1 MRACNNKG
9 IDGSMNVSETKSDGL
24 LREYKIVI
32 TADEIETEVTKKLQE
47 IAATVKMPGF
57 RPGKVPLSV
66 VKTRFGDQARG
77 EAIKTAL
84 DEGARQAIE
93 GNDLKLA
100 SQPKVDIKSYEENK
114 DLEASLACEVMPAIT
129 MPDLA
134 KLAIEKPRIES
145 DSKEI
150 DDALSRIADEN
161 RPTVALAKPRT
172 AKLGDVVT
180 IDFVG
185 RIDGEAFEG
194 GAAEGHAL
202 ELGSNSFIPGFED
215 GLVGAKKDETRD
227 VPVTF
232 PEEYQAAHL
241 AGKLA
246 VFEVTVK
253 DIQEKADASIDDEL
267 AKRLGFDDLDGLK
280 DAIGQQING
289 QHATALRQLVKKN
302 VLDALADGE
311 AFDVP
316 PSLFQQEYESVAR
329 AMNPNASEAHH
340 HDHDHDQDHDHHHPA
355 ADEGM
360 SKADKDEAQRIAT
373 RRVRLGLLITEIGR
387 VNNIDVTEEDT
398 RKAVFEEARRYP
410 GQEKMVLEYFQKNPQ
425 AMQQIA
431 GPIFE
436 DKVIDFILEMAKVS
450 EVVIDKDT
458 LYQADESDAAPAK
471 KAAKKSAK
479 KAASKTP
486 AAKKAAAKKPAA
498 KKPAAKK

>member
-1 MRACNNKG
+1 MRACNYKG

-215 GLVGAKKDETRD
+215 GLVGAKKEETRD

-289 QHATALRQLVKKN
+289 QHATALRQLLKKN

-340 HDHDHDQDHDHHHPA
+340 HDHDHDHDHHHPA

-410 GQEKMVLEYFQKNPQ
+410 GQEQMVLEYFQKNPQ

>member
-1 MRACNNKG
+1 
-9 IDGSMNVSETKSDGL
+9 MNVSETKSDGL

-32 TADEIETEVTKKLQE
+32 TADEIEVEVAKKLEE

-114 DLEASLACEVMPAIT
+114 DLEASLACEIMPAIT
-129 MPDLA
+129 VPDLA

-161 RPTVALAKPRT
+161 RPTVALAKPRA

-215 GLVGAKKDETRD
+215 GLVGAKTDESRD

-232 PEEYQAAHL
+232 PEDYQAAHL

-316 PSLFQQEYESVAR
+316 PSLFQQEYDSVAR
-329 AMNPNASEAHH
+329 AMNPNAAEAHH
-340 HDHDHDQDHDHHHPA
+340 HDHDHDHDHDHPA

-360 SKADKDEAQRIAT
+360 NKADKDEAQKIAT

-410 GQEKMVLEYFQKNPQ
+410 GQEQMVLEYFQKNPQ

-450 EVVIDKDT
+450 EVVIDKDA

-479 KAASKTP
+479 KAASKKP
-486 AAKKAAAKKPAA
+486 ATKKAPAKKAATKKPAA
-498 KKPAAKK
+498 KK

>member
-1 MRACNNKG
+1 
-9 IDGSMNVSETKSDGL
+9 MNVSETKSDGL

-32 TADEIETEVTKKLQE
+32 TADEIEAEVTKKLKE

-100 SQPKVDIKSYEENK
+100 SQPKVDIQSYEENK

-129 MPDLA
+129 VPDLA
-134 KLAIEKPRIES
+134 KLSIEKPRMES
-145 DSKEI
+145 DSEEI
-150 DDALSRIADEN
+150 DEALSRIADEN
-161 RPTVALAKPRT
+161 RPTVALAKPRA

-180 IDFVG
+180 INFTG

-194 GAAEGHAL
+194 GAADGHAL

-215 GLVGAKKDETRD
+215 GLVGAKIDENRD

-232 PEEYQAAHL
+232 PEDYQAEHL

-246 VFEVTVK
+246 VFEVTVT

-302 VLDALADGE
+302 VLDALADGD
-311 AFDVP
+311 ALT
-316 PSLFQQEYESVAR
+316 SHRLYISR
-329 AMNPNASEAHH
+329 NM
-340 HDHDHDQDHDHHHPA
+340 
-355 ADEGM
+355 
-360 SKADKDEAQRIAT
+360 T
-373 RRVRLGLLITEIGR
+373 RLPGR
-387 VNNIDVTEEDT
+387 
-398 RKAVFEEARRYP
+398 
-410 GQEKMVLEYFQKNPQ
+410 
-425 AMQQIA
+425 
-431 GPIFE
+431 
-436 DKVIDFILEMAKVS
+436 
-450 EVVIDKDT
+450 
-458 LYQADESDAAPAK
+458 
-471 KAAKKSAK
+471 
-479 KAASKTP
+479 
-486 AAKKAAAKKPAA
+486 
-498 KKPAAKK
+498 

>member
-1 MRACNNKG
+1 
-9 IDGSMNVSETKSDGL
+9 MNVSETKSDGL

-32 TADEIETEVTKKLQE
+32 TADEIEVEVAKKLEE

-114 DLEASLACEVMPAIT
+114 DLEASLACEIMPAIT
-129 MPDLA
+129 VPDLA

-145 DSKEI
+145 DSQEI

-161 RPTVALAKPRT
+161 RPTVALAKPRA

-215 GLVGAKKDETRD
+215 GLVGAKTDESRD

-232 PEEYQAAHL
+232 PEDYQAAHL

-316 PSLFQQEYESVAR
+316 PSLFQQEYDSVAR
-329 AMNPNASEAHH
+329 AMNPNAAEAHH
-340 HDHDHDQDHDHHHPA
+340 HDHDHDHDHDHPA

-360 SKADKDEAQRIAT
+360 SKADKDEAQKIAT

-410 GQEKMVLEYFQKNPQ
+410 GQEQMVLEYFQKNPQ

-450 EVVIDKDT
+450 EIAIDKDA

-479 KAASKTP
+479 KATS
-486 AAKKAAAKKPAA
+486 KKPAA
-498 KKPAAKK
+498 KKAPAKKAATKKPAAKK

>member
-1 MRACNNKG
+1 
-9 IDGSMNVSETKSDGL
+9 MNVSETKSDGL

-32 TADEIETEVTKKLQE
+32 TADEIEAEVTKKLEE

-100 SQPKVDIKSYEENK
+100 SQPKVDIQSYEENK

-129 MPDLA
+129 VPDLA
-134 KLAIEKPRIES
+134 KLSIEKPRIES
-145 DSKEI
+145 DSQEI
-150 DDALSRIADEN
+150 DEALSRISDEN
-161 RPTVALAKPRT
+161 RPTIALAKPRA

-180 IDFVG
+180 INFIG

-194 GAAEGHAL
+194 GAADGHAL

-215 GLVGAKKDETRD
+215 GLVGTKIDEKRD

-232 PEEYQAAHL
+232 PEDYQAEHL

-246 VFEVTVK
+246 VFEVTVT

-267 AKRLGFDDLDGLK
+267 AKRLGFDNLDGLR
-280 DAIGQQING
+280 DAIGEQING

-302 VLDALADGE
+302 VLDALANCD

-316 PSLFQQEYESVAR
+316 PSLYQQEYDSVAR
-329 AMNPNASEAHH
+329 AMNPNASDAHH
-340 HDHDHDQDHDHHHPA
+340 HDHDHDHPA

-360 SKADKDEAQRIAT
+360 SKVDKDEAQKIAT

-387 VNNIDVTEEDT
+387 VNDIDVTEEDT

-410 GQEKMVLEYFQKNPQ
+410 GQEQMVLEYFQKNPQ

-436 DKVIDFILEMAKVS
+436 DKVVDFILEIAKVS
-450 EVVIDKDT
+450 DVVIDKGT
-458 LYQADESDAAPAK
+458 LYQADETVAQEK

-479 KAASKTP
+479 KAAEKKPS
-486 AAKKAAAKKPAA
+486 AKKAASKKPAA
-498 KKPAAKK
+498 KKVVAKK

>member
-1 MRACNNKG
+1 
-9 IDGSMNVSETKSDGL
+9 MNVSETKSDGL

-32 TADEIETEVTKKLQE
+32 TADEIEVEVAKKLEE

-114 DLEASLACEVMPAIT
+114 DLEASLACEIMPAIT
-129 MPDLA
+129 VPDLA

-145 DSKEI
+145 DSQEI

-161 RPTVALAKPRT
+161 RPTVALAKPRA

-215 GLVGAKKDETRD
+215 GLVGAKTDESRD

-232 PEEYQAAHL
+232 PEDYQAAHL

-316 PSLFQQEYESVAR
+316 PSLFQQEYDSVAR
-329 AMNPNASEAHH
+329 AMNPNAAEAHH
-340 HDHDHDQDHDHHHPA
+340 HDHDNDHDHDHDHPA

-360 SKADKDEAQRIAT
+360 SKADKDEAQKIAT

-410 GQEKMVLEYFQKNPQ
+410 GQEQMVLEYFQKNPQ

-479 KAASKTP
+479 KAASKKP
-486 AAKKAAAKKPAA
+486 AAKKAPAKKAAAKKPAA
-498 KKPAAKK
+498 KK

>member
-1 MRACNNKG
+1 MRACNYKG

-24 LREYKIVI
+24 LREYKIGI
-32 TADEIETEVTKKLQE
+32 TADEIETEVTKKMQE

-161 RPTVALAKPRT
+161 RPTVALAKPRA

-215 GLVGAKKDETRD
+215 GLVGAKTDETRD

-340 HDHDHDQDHDHHHPA
+340 HDHDHDHDHHPPA
-355 ADEGM
+355 TDEGM
-360 SKADKDEAQRIAT
+360 SKADKDEAQKIAT

-410 GQEKMVLEYFQKNPQ
+410 GQEQMVLEYFQKNPQ

-458 LYQADESDAAPAK
+458 LYQADESDVAPAK

-479 KAASKTP
+479 KADSKTP

-498 KKPAAKK
+498 KKAAAKK

>member
-1 MRACNNKG
+1 
-9 IDGSMNVSETKSDGL
+9 MNVSETKSDGL

-32 TADEIETEVTKKLQE
+32 TADEIEVEVAKKLEE

-114 DLEASLACEVMPAIT
+114 DLEASLACEIMPAIT
-129 MPDLA
+129 VPDLA

-145 DSKEI
+145 DSQEI

-161 RPTVALAKPRT
+161 RPTVALAKPRA

-215 GLVGAKKDETRD
+215 GLVGAKTDESRD

-232 PEEYQAAHL
+232 PEDYQAAHL

-246 VFEVTVK
+246 VFEVTVR

-316 PSLFQQEYESVAR
+316 PSLFQQEYDSVAR
-329 AMNPNASEAHH
+329 AMNPNAAEAHH
-340 HDHDHDQDHDHHHPA
+340 HDHDNDHDHDHDHPA

-360 SKADKDEAQRIAT
+360 SKADKDEAQKIAT

-410 GQEKMVLEYFQKNPQ
+410 GQEQMVLEYFQKNPQ

-450 EVVIDKDT
+450 EVVIDKDA

-479 KAASKTP
+479 KAASKKP
-486 AAKKAAAKKPAA
+486 AAKKAATKKPAA
-498 KKPAAKK
+498 KK

>member
-1 MRACNNKG
+1 
-9 IDGSMNVSETKSDGL
+9 MNVSETKSDGL

-32 TADEIETEVTKKLQE
+32 TADEIEGEVAKKLEE

-114 DLEASLACEVMPAIT
+114 DLEASLACEIMPAIT
-129 MPDLA
+129 VPDLA

-145 DSKEI
+145 DSQEI

-161 RPTVALAKPRT
+161 RPTVALAKPRA

-185 RIDGEAFEG
+185 RIDGESFEG

-215 GLVGAKKDETRD
+215 GLFGAKTDESRD

-232 PEEYQAAHL
+232 PEDYQAAHL

-316 PSLFQQEYESVAR
+316 PSLFQQEYDSVAR
-329 AMNPNASEAHH
+329 AMNPNAAEAHH
-340 HDHDHDQDHDHHHPA
+340 HDHDNDHDHDHDHPA

-360 SKADKDEAQRIAT
+360 SKADKDEAQEIAT

-410 GQEKMVLEYFQKNPQ
+410 GQEQMVLEYFQKNPQ

-450 EVVIDKDT
+450 EIVIDKDA

-479 KAASKTP
+479 KAASKKP
-486 AAKKAAAKKPAA
+486 AAKKAPAKKAAAKKPAA
-498 KKPAAKK
+498 KK

>member
-1 MRACNNKG
+1 
-9 IDGSMNVSETKSDGL
+9 MNVSETKSDGL

-32 TADEIETEVTKKLQE
+32 TADEIEAEVTKKLEE

-100 SQPKVDIKSYEENK
+100 SQPKVDIQSYEENK

-129 MPDLA
+129 VPDLA
-134 KLAIEKPRIES
+134 KLSIEKPRMEN
-145 DSKEI
+145 DSQEI
-150 DDALSRIADEN
+150 DEALSRIADEN
-161 RPTVALAKPRT
+161 RPTVALAKPRA
-172 AKLGDVVT
+172 AKLGDVLT
-180 IDFVG
+180 INFIG

-194 GAAEGHAL
+194 GAADGHAL

-215 GLVGAKKDETRD
+215 GLVGAKKDEKRD

-232 PEEYQAAHL
+232 PEDYQAEHL

-246 VFEVTVK
+246 VFEVTVT

-280 DAIGQQING
+280 YAIGQQING

-302 VLDALADGE
+302 VLDALADGD

-316 PSLFQQEYESVAR
+316 PSLYQQEYDSVAR
-329 AMNPNASEAHH
+329 AMNPNAANAHH
-340 HDHDHDQDHDHHHPA
+340 HDHDHDHPA

-360 SKADKDEAQRIAT
+360 SKADKDEAQKIAT

-410 GQEKMVLEYFQKNPQ
+410 GQEQMVLEYFQKNPQ

-436 DKVIDFILEMAKVS
+436 DKVVDFILEMAKVS
-450 EVVIDKDT
+450 DVVIGKDT
-458 LYQADESDAAPAK
+458 LYQADETAAPAK

-479 KAASKTP
+479 KIAEKKPTVKKP
-486 AAKKAAAKKPAA
+486 AAKKAAAKK
-498 KKPAAKK
+498 

>member
-1 MRACNNKG
+1 
-9 IDGSMNVSETKSDGL
+9 MNVSETKSDGL

-32 TADEIETEVTKKLQE
+32 TATEIDAEVAKKLE
-47 IAATVKMPGF
+47 ELAKTVKMPGF

-93 GNDLKLA
+93 GNDLRLA
-100 SQPKVDIKSYEENK
+100 SQPQVDIISYEEDK
-114 DLEASLACEVMPAIT
+114 DLEASLACEVMPAIA
-129 MPDLA
+129 MPDLS
-134 KLAIEKPRIES
+134 KLLIEKPRIES
-145 DSKEI
+145 DPKEI
-150 DDALSRIADEN
+150 DEALDRIADEN
-161 RPTVALAKPRT
+161 RPTVAMAKPRA
-172 AKLGDVVT
+172 AKLGDVAT
-180 IDFVG
+180 IDFIG
-185 RIDGEAFEG
+185 RIDGEPFEG

-202 ELGSNSFIPGFED
+202 ELGSNSFIPGFEE
-215 GLVGAKKDETRD
+215 GLVGAKIDATLD

-232 PEEYQAAHL
+232 PEDYQAAHL

-253 DIQEKADASIDDEL
+253 DIQEKAAASIDDEL
-267 AKRLGFDDLDGLK
+267 AKRLGFDDLGGLK

-289 QHATALRQLVKKN
+289 QHETALRQLVKKN

-316 PSLFQQEYESVAR
+316 PSLYQQEYDSVAR
-329 AMNPNASEAHH
+329 TMNPKAAEQ
-340 HDHDHDQDHDHHHPA
+340 HDHDHDHPA

-360 SKADKDEAQRIAT
+360 SKADKEEASNIAT

-387 VNNIDVTEEDT
+387 ENNIEVTEEDT
-398 RKAVFEEARRYP
+398 RRAVFEEARRYP
-410 GQEKMVLEYFQKNPQ
+410 GQEQMVLEYFQKNPQ

-436 DKVIDFILEMAKVS
+436 DKVVDFILEMAKVS
-450 EVVIDKDT
+450 DVVIDTDT
-458 LYQADESDAAPAK
+458 LYKADDDATP
-471 KAAKKSAK
+471 AAKSA
-479 KAASKTP
+479 KTP

-498 KKPAAKK
+498 TKKPAEKKPAEKKPAGKKPAGKKAAAQK

>member
-1 MRACNNKG
+1 
-9 IDGSMNVSETKSDGL
+9 MNVSETKSDGL

-161 RPTVALAKPRT
+161 RPTVALAKPRA

-215 GLVGAKKDETRD
+215 GLVGAKTDETRD

-340 HDHDHDQDHDHHHPA
+340 HDHDHDHDHDHHHPA

-360 SKADKDEAQRIAT
+360 SKADKDEAQKIAT

-410 GQEKMVLEYFQKNPQ
+410 GQEQMVLEYFQKNPQ

-479 KAASKTP
+479 KADSKTP

-498 KKPAAKK
+498 KKPAAKKAAAKK

>member
-1 MRACNNKG
+1 
-9 IDGSMNVSETKSDGL
+9 MNVSETKSDGL

-161 RPTVALAKPRT
+161 RPTVALAKPRA

-246 VFEVTVK
+246 VFEVTMK

-340 HDHDHDQDHDHHHPA
+340 HDHDHDHDHD
-355 ADEGM
+355 
-360 SKADKDEAQRIAT
+360 
-373 RRVRLGLLITEIGR
+373 
-387 VNNIDVTEEDT
+387 
-398 RKAVFEEARRYP
+398 
-410 GQEKMVLEYFQKNPQ
+410 
-425 AMQQIA
+425 
-431 GPIFE
+431 
-436 DKVIDFILEMAKVS
+436 
-450 EVVIDKDT
+450 
-458 LYQADESDAAPAK
+458 
-471 KAAKKSAK
+471 
-479 KAASKTP
+479 
-486 AAKKAAAKKPAA
+486 
-498 KKPAAKK
+498 

>member
-1 MRACNNKG
+1 
-9 IDGSMNVSETKSDGL
+9 MNVSETKSDGL
-24 LREYKIVI
+24 LREYTIVI
-32 TADEIETEVTKKLQE
+32 TADEIEVEVTKKLEE

-66 VKTRFGDQARG
+66 VKTRFGDRARG

-114 DLEASLACEVMPAIT
+114 DLEASLACEIMPAIT
-129 MPDLA
+129 VPDLA
-134 KLAIEKPRIES
+134 KLAIEKPRVER
-145 DSKEI
+145 DAQEI
-150 DDALSRIADEN
+150 DDALDRIAAEN
-161 RPTVALAKPRT
+161 RPTVALSKPRA
-172 AKLGDVVT
+172 AKLGDVVS

-185 RIDGEAFEG
+185 SIDGEKFEG

-215 GLVGAKKDETRD
+215 GLIGAKKDESRE

-232 PEEYQAAHL
+232 PEDYQAAHL

-246 VFEVTVK
+246 VFEVTVR
-253 DIQEKADASIDDEL
+253 DIQEKADATVDDAL
-267 AKRLGFDDLDGLK
+267 AKRLGFEDLEGLK

-289 QHATALRQLVKKN
+289 QHATVLRQLVKKN
-302 VLDALADGE
+302 VLDALAEGE

-316 PSLFQQEYESVAR
+316 PSLFQQEYDSVAR
-329 AMNPNASEAHH
+329 AMNPNVASANDSDGGLENEKNNNQP
-340 HDHDHDQDHDHHHPA
+340 D

-360 SKADKDEAQRIAT
+360 SKAEKQEAQNIAK

-387 VNNIDVTEEDT
+387 VNNINVSEEDT
-398 RKAVFEEARRYP
+398 RKAVFEEAKRYP
-410 GQEKMVLEYFQKNPQ
+410 GQEQMVLEYFQKNAQ
-425 AMQQIA
+425 AMQQIS

-436 DKVIDFILEMAKVS
+436 EKVIDFILEIAKVS
-450 EVVIDKDT
+450 EVVIDKDA
-458 LYQADESDAAPAK
+458 LYRDDASNAAPAK
-471 KAAKKSAK
+471 KTAKKSSK
-479 KAASKTP
+479 KAASKKSTT
-486 AAKKAAAKKPAA
+486 KKAPVKKAKSTDSVE
-498 KKPAAKK
+498 KKSVEKK